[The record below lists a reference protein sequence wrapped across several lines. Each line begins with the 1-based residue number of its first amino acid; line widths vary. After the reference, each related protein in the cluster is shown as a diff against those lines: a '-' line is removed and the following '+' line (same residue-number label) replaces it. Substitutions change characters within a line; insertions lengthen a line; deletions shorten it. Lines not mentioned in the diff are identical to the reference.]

1 MTKKLYICMKG
12 DLFRN
17 NFFQGTKKK
26 CTDSG
31 LPGSL
36 ETTTVKKEEVVN
48 TSNIS
53 TRRKRAAV
61 AGHYGSV
68 CLGYFP

>member
-1 MTKKLYICMKG
+1 MKG

-26 CTDSG
+26 RTYGG
-31 LPGSL
+31 LPESQ
-36 ETTTVKKEEVVN
+36 ETTTLKKEEVVN
-48 TSNIS
+48 TSNIM
-53 TRRKRAAV
+53 TWQKRAGV

-68 CLGYFP
+68 CLGHFP